1 MKDQYLKAHD
11 LFDSENNRFWTRFN
25 IFTGLQLAIMAAF
38 VSNYSSLSEF
48 KFMSILSILTAMFFS
63 IFTMLVTHR
72 SFQVNVGMSKAIE
85 HLEENDETLIL
96 LKTYLKNCKAP
107 LGGIVRYCF
116 MISVILFVFWVIFFV
131 KIIFDIF

>member
-1 MKDQYLKAHD
+1 
-11 LFDSENNRFWTRFN
+11 
-25 IFTGLQLAIMAAF
+25 
-38 VSNYSSLSEF
+38 
-48 KFMSILSILTAMFFS
+48 MSILSILTAMFFS